1 MSTVY
6 KKIGGDWVKL
16 DGSDVDQLASQAF
29 KFNYKFAHTITYIN
43 GPDYNLIDFTTCIK
57 NINLKYK
64 TDTARNCSWDF
75 CNNDNYNG
83 QTYWADL
90 TINSFSPIEKR
101 QNYGVFIKGG
111 TIKIPVLPAEDGSY
125 PQVTIEVDVNT
136 KWDITMPDGTIYIN
150 TKNQADTKLIYNSLG
165 GQSEVVLSI
174 GDYSRLYDVPS
185 KKATQYI
192 SLDRSDDLISLEPY
206 DRLLDKQ
213 RGCTFIGWNTAYDG
227 MGTDYDPN
235 GKYEI
240 WSDLTLYAQWERKK
254 FRLDLGVPQGNGS
267 NYVWCKFRPNSHVLD
282 IYSDSTCT
290 NVHENIV
297 LPGGDTTTFLG
308 WYDKSGELCVTS
320 EGRILST
327 FWQTM
332 EEMAEAEHNGVGE
345 PTLVL
350 TPRYRNLVTVTFE
363 SDNCV
368 VTPSSIEVP
377 EGSKILN
384 CGSNILEIGNSG
396 AEAHCNETDPHTAI
410 TFLGWYIK
418 LDGTYH
424 HLATLTKNDP
434 TYLEIT
440 GDTVLKAAYKTESM
454 VEENALRYV
463 SLGDSIAAGHLI
475 DSGWTTN
482 YGTVSQY
489 QSPATKSNRNSQE
502 STLIVPGT
510 YTALLNKELI
520 DTKVED
526 TRVFTTS
533 YACSG
538 DKVMDLNKQLDSDTR
553 MQNAIKQADLVTLS
567 IGANELLSIATE
579 KNLIHFIFSGDDT
592 SITQESMLNLLRL
605 AGGLPCFIPDNYL
618 SPTLP
623 AETRAAIQGLS
634 NTLGAMAQKCGV
646 EIVTDPNTRIQ
657 YIKPNGYSYL
667 ELLDSLYNLNPEAT
681 YVFSK
686 VYNPFRY
693 FGLDGESLFR
703 PIIDILY
710 GLADLT
716 DWSIDNTI
724 VTVLVKAF
732 DFMSD
737 IFICNN
743 INKLGNRFDGNTGEM
758 KPGWVE
764 EQIVALNAILDYAIV
779 VYRQSKGGLPNF
791 LAVDTKAEF
800 DKFKE
805 LHDVPKGQLSY
816 SDMINHKIS
825 TKLSIDELDW
835 QSLWRDEDPL
845 DIIAWV
851 IGEDNAKRLKFW
863 SDMFHKHTTIS
874 SMSSV
879 DFDSEGFMAELIG
892 LIGDKLIKP
901 IIDPHPR
908 YDGHAVIKNT
918 ILNSICVATFETN
931 GGSPVAGEILFPGK
945 VKLTS
950 DTVRHGYNF
959 GGWYADPGFTQP
971 VKPEVIAYACSQSLG
986 NMTNAGNTAVNDFTP
1001 REVTFY
1007 AKWNPIPYT
1016 IKFKSDPTLNGIT
1029 VEGKTNAQLKKDASI
1044 VVTIEDEAAKKGLY
1058 ELAKQTLGADYIS
1071 MLESVATLVYFKEND
1086 GDVFSRE
1093 DTILCT
1099 QDQVLNLEW
1108 QIKTDFTISYH
1119 DTKDCN
1125 LSGYP
1130 TQYTINTGSISF
1142 ASLSKPGY
1150 TFKGWAYGN
1159 GTAVTSLDTNTA
1171 RGDKKLYAKWEIVT
1185 YGITYDLAGMSTVN
1199 NNPTSYTVES
1209 NYNLENVTSVS
1220 HDFLGWYRADG
1231 SRVTSTSGLS
1241 GDLALTARWSRKRFT
1256 LTVSGINSAWQTFG
1270 DGAETGPQER
1280 YKYDIYPI
1288 NEHSGTDIVPSNL
1301 GALHNVKTYTV
1312 EYGDKVAVW
1321 VSAKFG
1327 RADSYISY
1335 GRYDDP
1341 NKRIVVGP
1349 AESSFYEHTV
1359 TGNVQLILDWTTRG
1373 MYINDWIQNDPHSYW
1388 NAYFI
1393 V

>member
-57 NINLKYK
+57 NIALKYK
-64 TDTARNCSWDF
+64 NDTARNCSWNF
-75 CNNDNYNG
+75 CDAAYNG

-111 TIKIPVLPAEDGSY
+111 TIKIPILPAEDGSY
-125 PQVTIEVDVNT
+125 PQVTVEIDVNT
-136 KWDITMPDGTIYIN
+136 KWDITMPDGTIYTN

-165 GQSEVVLSI
+165 GQSELVLSI

-185 KKATQYI
+185 KKAIQYV
-192 SLDRSDDLISLEPY
+192 SLDRSDDLIPLEPY
-206 DRLLDKQ
+206 DELLDRQ
-213 RGCTFIGWNTAYDG
+213 RGCTFVGWNTSYDG
-227 MGTDYDPN
+227 MGTDYAPD

-240 WSDLTLYAQWERKK
+240 YSDLVLYAQWERKK
-254 FRLDLGVPQGNGS
+254 FRLDLGVPQGHGS

-290 NVHENIV
+290 DVHENIV
-297 LPGGDTTTFLG
+297 LPSGDTTAFLG
-308 WYDKSGELCVTS
+308 WYAKSGELCVTS
-320 EGRILST
+320 EGRILSS
-327 FWQTM
+327 FWQTL
-332 EEMAEAEHNGVGE
+332 ETMAEADYNGVGE
-345 PTLVL
+345 PTLEL
-350 TPRYRNLVTVTFE
+350 TPRYRNMVTVTFE
-363 SDNCV
+363 SENCV

-377 EGSKILN
+377 ELSRILN
-384 CGSNILEIGNSG
+384 CGSNILEIGNLG
-396 AEAHCNETDPHTAI
+396 AEAHCNETDPHTLI

-418 LDGTYH
+418 LGDKYE
-424 HLATLTKNDP
+424 HLATLTKNKP
-434 TYLEIT
+434 SYLEIT
-440 GDTVLKAAYKTESM
+440 GDTVLKAVYKTESM

-475 DSGWTTN
+475 DSSWTTN

-510 YTALLNKELI
+510 YTALLNQELI
-520 DTKVED
+520 GTKVED

-538 DKVMDLNKQLDSDTR
+538 DKVMDLNKQLDNDAR

-592 SITQESMLNLLRL
+592 AITQESMLNLLRL

-623 AETRAAIQGLS
+623 IETRVALKGLS
-634 NTLGAMAQKCGV
+634 NTLGAMAQKLGV
-646 EIVTDPNTRIQ
+646 EIITDDNTGIK

-703 PIIDILY
+703 PIIDILH

-716 DWSIDNTI
+716 DWSIDDTI

-863 SDMFHKHTTIS
+863 SDMFHKHTSIS
-874 SMSSV
+874 SMSRV
-879 DFDSEGFMAELIG
+879 DFDSESFMAELIG

-918 ILNSICVATFETN
+918 ILQSICVATFETN
-931 GGSPVAGEILFPGK
+931 GGSPVAGEIIFPGK
-945 VKLTS
+945 MGLTS
-950 DTVRHGYNF
+950 DTVKRGYNF
-959 GGWYADPGFTQP
+959 GGWYADPGLTQP
-971 VKPEVIAYACSQSLG
+971 VTPVIIANACSQSLG
-986 NMTNAGNTAVNDFTP
+986 NMTNTGNTAVNDFTP
-1001 REVTFY
+1001 REITFY
-1007 AKWNPIPYT
+1007 AKWNPIPYN
-1016 IKFKSDPTLNGIT
+1016 IKFKSYPTLNGIT
-1029 VEGKTNAQLKKDASI
+1029 VEGKTDAQLNKEASI
-1044 VVTIEDEAAKKGLY
+1044 VVTIEDAAAKNGLY

-1071 MLESVATLVYFKEND
+1071 MLENVATLVYFEEND

-1108 QIKTDFTISYH
+1108 QIITNFTISYH
-1119 DTKDCN
+1119 DTKGCD

-1130 TQYTINTGSISF
+1130 TQYDINNGSISF
-1142 ASLSKPGY
+1142 ANLSKPGY
-1150 TFKGWAYGN
+1150 TFKGWTYGN

-1171 RGDKKLYAKWEIVT
+1171 RGDKKLYAKWELVT
-1185 YGITYDLAGMSTVN
+1185 YGITYDLAGMNTVN

-1209 NYNLENVTSVS
+1209 NYTLENVTSVS

-1241 GDLALTARWSRKRFT
+1241 GDLALTARWSRKTFT
-1256 LTVSGINSAWQTFG
+1256 LTVTGMNNAWQTFG
-1270 DGAETGPQER
+1270 DGAETGPQEY
-1280 YKYDIYPI
+1280 YKYDIYPV
-1288 NEHSGTDIVPSNL
+1288 EPDTDIGPSNL
-1301 GALHNVKTYTV
+1301 GALHNVKTYPV
-1312 EYGDKVAVW
+1312 KYGDKVAVW

-1341 NKRIVVGP
+1341 NKRTVAGP
-1349 AESSFYEHTV
+1349 AQSSFYEHTV
-1359 TGNVQLILDWTTRG
+1359 TGDVQLILDWTTRG
-1373 MYINDWIQNDPHSYW
+1373 MYINDWIKNDPHSYW